1 MRARVFVA
9 LAGGV
14 ALAIAAYAVVSPS
27 GVSRLWKLE
36 DREKALAVDV
46 EKQKHDNAKL
56 AAEVKILQ
64 GNEPA
69 SKAVLEKHAREE
81 LGYVKADEV
90 IVTGLPVTTTTTAS
104 TATTSTSSS
113 SPGSP

>member
-14 ALAIAAYAVVSPS
+14 ALAVAAYAVLSPS

-36 DREKALAVDV
+36 DREKALVVDV

-56 AAEVKILQ
+56 GAEVKVLQ

-69 SKAVLEKHAREE
+69 SRAVLEKHAREE
-81 LGYVKADEV
+81 LGYAKADEV
-90 IVTGLPVTTTTTAS
+90 IVTGLPVTTTTAS
-104 TATTSTSSS
+104 TNTSPTPTSP
-113 SPGSP
+113 PGAP

>member
-14 ALAIAAYAVVSPS
+14 ALAVAAYAVLSPS

-36 DREKALAVDV
+36 DREKTLAVDV
-46 EKQKHDNAKL
+46 EKQKHDNTKL
-56 AAEVKILQ
+56 AAEVKVLQ
-64 GNEPA
+64 GNDPA

-81 LGYVKADEV
+81 LGYAKADEV
-90 IVTGLPVTTTTTAS
+90 IVTGLPVTTTT
-104 TATTSTSSS
+104 
-113 SPGSP
+113 GSP

>member
-14 ALAIAAYAVVSPS
+14 ALAVAAYAVLSPS

-36 DREKALAVDV
+36 DRDKTLAVDV
-46 EKQKHDNAKL
+46 EKQKHDNTKL

-64 GNEPA
+64 GNDPA

-81 LGYVKADEV
+81 LGYAKADEV
-90 IVTGLPVTTTTTAS
+90 IITGLPVTASTTTPA
-104 TATTSTSSS
+104 A
-113 SPGSP
+113 SPGAP